1 MSRGSSP
8 PTQTSSYHSE
18 EIVAVLRT
26 QGTAQTIIDAVQN
39 LLELAQARQFT
50 LTRTV
55 TCQRRSTGA
64 VGFKIRYS
72 LERNGGTVHSV
83 SFWERE
89 VKHLPPKILRVLK
102 ALRLKLQPEIEGDA
116 EPGRVSQPC
125 ASFGKV
131 LLEVRHARGL
141 TQRQVAAQAGME
153 ASQLSRIE
161 TNSTGRPEATTI
173 ERLAAALDCTEA
185 ERIALFHAAGRFY
198 PPLAEWLRKVQAEP
212 EIALRLLTFNLADL
226 RDLTNFTQQLHFTS
240 AW

>member
-18 EIVAVLRT
+18 EIVAVLRI
-26 QGTAQTIIDAVQN
+26 QGTAPTIIEA
-39 LLELAQARQFT
+39 AQALLVLARSQHLM

-72 LERNGGTVHSV
+72 LERNGGTIHSV

-89 VKHLPPKILRVLK
+89 VKHPPPKILRVLK
-102 ALRLKLQPEIEGDA
+102 ALRLKLQPEIQGDA

-125 ASFGKV
+125 PSFGQV
-131 LLEVRHARGL
+131 LLELRQARGL
-141 TQRQVAAQAGME
+141 TQRQAAAQAGME

-161 TNSTGRPEATTI
+161 TNSTGRPEPATI

-198 PPLAEWLRKVQAEP
+198 PPLEEWLRSVQAEP
-212 EIALRLLTFNLADL
+212 EIALRLLVFNLADL
-226 RDLTNFTQQLHFTS
+226 QDLTNYTQQLHFTP